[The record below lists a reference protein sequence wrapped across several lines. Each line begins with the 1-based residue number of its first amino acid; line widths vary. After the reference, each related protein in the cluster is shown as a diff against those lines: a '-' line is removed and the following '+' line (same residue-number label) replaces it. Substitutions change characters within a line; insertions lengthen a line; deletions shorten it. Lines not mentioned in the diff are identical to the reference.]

1 MKPILLI
8 KEEERHILKILPI
21 LLRQD
26 RKFQTE
32 VYSVLSETFAAKKDF
47 ERTLEELRI
56 SREEWNKRFEEM
68 RQESKE
74 EFKIMRQESKEE
86 FKIMRQESNKRSEE
100 WNKHFEEMR
109 QESNKR
115 SEEAKEERKDLKD
128 WVWKVVGGLQGR
140 AGRNLEDVIAGT
152 LRVALKRRDVKPENL
167 KLRQKIVDNKGFVGP
182 KGREYEIDIWVHNS
196 ESMVFEIKSY
206 AEEEDV
212 TRFNDKAELVIEKLK
227 LSNPSKVFITLQKG
241 REMTNICRELGVELV

>member
-1 MKPILLI
+1 
-8 KEEERHILKILPI
+8 
-21 LLRQD
+21 
-26 RKFQTE
+26 
-32 VYSVLSETFAAKKDF
+32 
-47 ERTLEELRI
+47 
-56 SREEWNKRFEEM
+56 
-68 RQESKE
+68 
-74 EFKIMRQESKEE
+74 
-86 FKIMRQESNKRSEE
+86 
-100 WNKHFEEMR
+100 MR

-167 KLRQKIVDNKGFVGP
+167 KLRQKIIDNKGFVGP

-212 TRFNDKAELVIEKLK
+212 LRFNDKAGLAIEKLK
-227 LSNPSKVFITLQKG
+227 LSNPSKVFITLQKN
-241 REMTNICRELGVELV
+241 REMTNICKELGVELV